1 MLQAT
6 DPPEELARG
15 ARRMRSEPIMMPT
28 LAKAP
33 THDVGVPVGGAALE
47 IPEKGCRFLR
57 FASCDPNTEQY
68 PSRCSRRVPLPASRD
83 ADPDD
88 YAAWVLLGYFIV
100 SVSRDLVF
108 LHSAIW
114 DSLEIEVLFF
124 SFRNSR
130 RKRKKADH

>member
-57 FASCDPNTEQY
+57 FASCEHRT
-68 PSRCSRRVPLPASRD
+68 VPLS
-83 ADPDD
+83 
-88 YAAWVLLGYFIV
+88 VLTESTIFFT
-100 SVSRDLVF
+100 LVVFF
-108 LHSAIW
+108 L
-114 DSLEIEVLFF
+114 SL
-124 SFRNSR
+124 
-130 RKRKKADH
+130 